1 MLFMSELVGKNAP
14 EILIVDDV
22 PANLKVLGEILK
34 AEGYLVRPV
43 PNGTLALQVAERT
56 EPDLILLDI
65 MMPDLNGFEVCKRL
79 KENEKVSDIPVIFIS
94 ALNDTQDIVKALQC
108 GGVDFITKPFQSEE
122 VIARVK
128 IHLKL
133 RHQSKKLMEQSIEL
147 QKLIAT
153 KDKFFSILAH
163 DLRGPI
169 GGFMGITDFLLE
181 DLSADEKNELSI
193 ELNHSA
199 HSLFSLLENLLEWA
213 RIQQGQ
219 IAFNPVD
226 IDLNELVQ
234 ECLKAQS
241 DSIRKKDIRI
251 DVTIAENQVV
261 FADENMLQS
270 IIRNLL
276 SNAVKFTPKNGN
288 ISVSA
293 STNQNG
299 SVVVLIKDSG
309 IGMKSEMVSNLFCLN
324 ANNSRP
330 GTEGERSSGLG
341 LHLCKDFVEK
351 HGGEIWVESEVNI
364 GTSFYFSIPAP
375 VHQVDIV

>member
-22 PANLKVLGEILK
+22 PANLKVLGEVLK

-181 DLSADEKNELSI
+181 DLSPDEKNELSI

-293 STNQNG
+293 SINQNG

-309 IGMKSEMVSNLFCLN
+309 IGMKSDMVSNLFCLN

>member
-1 MLFMSELVGKNAP
+1 MEANFKP
-14 EILIVDDV
+14 DILIVDDV

-34 AEGYLVRPV
+34 SEGYLVRPV
-43 PNGTLALQVAERT
+43 PNGVLALQVAERT

-65 MMPDLNGFEVCKRL
+65 MMPGLNGFEVCKRL
-79 KENEKVSDIPVIFIS
+79 KENEKISDIPVIFIS

-128 IHLKL
+128 THLQL
-133 RHQSKKLMEQSIEL
+133 RYQSKKLIEQSIEL
-147 QKLIAT
+147 QKLIET

-169 GGFMGITDFLLE
+169 GGFMGITDVLLE
-181 DLSADEKNELSI
+181 DLSPDEKNELTI

-199 HSLFSLLENLLEWA
+199 HSLFNLLENLLEWA

-219 IAFNPVD
+219 IAFNPVK
-226 IDLNELVQ
+226 IDLDELVQ
-234 ECLKAQS
+234 ECLNAQI
-241 DSIRKKDIRI
+241 DSIRKKDIHI
-251 DVTIAENQVV
+251 NVTISENHVA
-261 FADENMLQS
+261 FADVNMLQS

-276 SNAVKFTPKNGN
+276 SNAIKFTPRNGTVS
-288 ISVSA
+288 ISTVMTQNN
-293 STNQNG
+293 STM
-299 SVVVLIKDSG
+299 VLIKDSG
-309 IGMKSEMVSNLFCLN
+309 IGMKREMVSNLFCLN

-341 LHLCKDFVEK
+341 LHLCKEFVDK
-351 HGGEIWVESEVNI
+351 HGGEIWVDSEVNV
-364 GTSFYFSIPAP
+364 GTSFYFSIPDP
-375 VHQVDIV
+375 VH

>member
-1 MLFMSELVGKNAP
+1 MNTDEMVSQHIPN
-14 EILIVDDV
+14 ILIVDDV

-43 PNGTLALQVAERT
+43 PNGVLALQVAERT
-56 EPDLILLDI
+56 GPDLILLDI

-128 IHLKL
+128 THLQL
-133 RHQSKKLMEQSIEL
+133 RYQSKKLMEQSIEL

-169 GGFMGITDFLLE
+169 GGFMGITDILLE
-181 DLSADEKNELSI
+181 DLSPDEKNELTI
-193 ELNHSA
+193 DLNHSA
-199 HSLFSLLENLLEWA
+199 HSLFNLLENLLEWA

-219 IAFNPVD
+219 ITFNPVK
-226 IDLNELVQ
+226 IDLYELVQ
-234 ECLKAQS
+234 ECLNAQN
-241 DSIRKKDIRI
+241 DSIRKKGIQLN
-251 DVTIAENQVV
+251 VTISENHEVY
-261 FADENMLQS
+261 ADANMLQS

-276 SNAVKFTPKNGN
+276 SNAVKFTPRNGTV
-288 ISVSA
+288 SVSMA
-293 STNQNG
+293 INQSNST
-299 SVVVLIKDSG
+299 VVLIKDSG

-341 LHLCKDFVEK
+341 LHLCKEFVEK
-351 HGGEIWVESEVNI
+351 HGGEIWVESEVNV
-364 GTSFYFSIPAP
+364 GTSFYFSIPDP
-375 VHQVDIV
+375 VH

>member
-1 MLFMSELVGKNAP
+1 MSGNEVVSQHIPN
-14 EILIVDDV
+14 ILIVDDV

-34 AEGYLVRPV
+34 EEGYLVRPV
-43 PNGTLALQVAERT
+43 PNGVLALQVAERT
-56 EPDLILLDI
+56 EPDLILLDV
-65 MMPDLNGFEVCKRL
+65 MMPGLNGFEVCKGL
-79 KENEKVSDIPVIFIS
+79 KENKKVSDIPVIFIS

-108 GGVDFITKPFQSEE
+108 GGVDFITKPFQSAE

-128 IHLKL
+128 THLQL
-133 RHQSKKLMEQSIEL
+133 RFQSKKLMEQSIEL
-147 QKLIAT
+147 QKLITT

-169 GGFMGITDFLLE
+169 GGFMGITDVLLE
-181 DLSADEKNELSI
+181 DLSPDEKNELTI

-219 IAFNPVD
+219 IAFNPAK

-234 ECLKAQS
+234 ECLSAQI
-241 DSIRKKDIRI
+241 DSIRKKDIHI
-251 DVTIAENQVV
+251 NVTISENHVV
-261 FADENMLQS
+261 FADVNMLQS

-276 SNAVKFTPKNGN
+276 SNAVKFTPRNGTV
-288 ISVSA
+288 SVSTTMNQYN
-293 STNQNG
+293 ST
-299 SVVVLIKDSG
+299 VVLIKDSG

-330 GTEGERSSGLG
+330 GTEGEKSSGLG
-341 LHLCKDFVEK
+341 LHLCKEFVEK
-351 HGGEIWVESEVNI
+351 HGGEIWVESEVNV
-364 GTSFYFSIPAP
+364 GTSFYFSIPGP
-375 VHQVDIV
+375 VH